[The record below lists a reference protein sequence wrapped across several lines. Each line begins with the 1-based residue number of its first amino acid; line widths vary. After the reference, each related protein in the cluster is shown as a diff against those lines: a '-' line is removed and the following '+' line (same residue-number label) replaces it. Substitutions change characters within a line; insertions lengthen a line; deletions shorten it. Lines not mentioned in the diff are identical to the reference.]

1 MGGKAGPRPEGRHQE
16 AEPGP
21 HEGVGGGGAVRR
33 VPQAPEVSRAIGEGA
48 CLTQNLRGGTLQ
60 GLLPNLLD
68 GVEVHLGRL
77 GQSCVEKGRRPAAA
91 PPLCAPHPHS
101 GGLSFGQ
108 ESVGGSGE
116 GVEEGGGA
124 WAVCVC
130 VCVSVCVCVWRGS
143 VGQRS
148 GGGSSPWEAGPC
160 GWGAGIYVGQKA
172 GVGRGVGRRRCRGS
186 KWGWHGLRSLV
197 RGLSS
202 PKKQGEVWWRSAL
215 GVSPACPSAPELT
228 TLC

>member
-1 MGGKAGPRPEGRHQE
+1 M
-16 AEPGP
+16 
-21 HEGVGGGGAVRR
+21 RR

-91 PPLCAPHPHS
+91 PPLCAPHPPFWRALLWS
-101 GGLSFGQ
+101 GECGGLW
-108 ESVGGSGE
+108 
-116 GVEEGGGA
+116 GGGGRGRGRLGR
-124 WAVCVC
+124 VC

>member
-91 PPLCAPHPHS
+91 PPLCAPHPPFWRALLWS
-101 GGLSFGQ
+101 GECGGLW
-108 ESVGGSGE
+108 
-116 GVEEGGGA
+116 GGGGRGRGRLGRVCVG
-124 WAVCVC
+124 VCVC
-130 VCVSVCVCVWRGS
+130 GEVVLAREAGVGAPPGRQDPVAGVQASMWVRRRVWAGVSGGAGVEA
-143 VGQRS
+143 QS
-148 GGGSSPWEAGPC
+148 GGGMGS
-160 GWGAGIYVGQKA
+160 
-172 GVGRGVGRRRCRGS
+172 GR
-186 KWGWHGLRSLV
+186 
-197 RGLSS
+197 
-202 PKKQGEVWWRSAL
+202 
-215 GVSPACPSAPELT
+215 
-228 TLC
+228 